1 MNICFA
7 SIKKINTLLR
17 KKKISVYELTNEFL
31 KNIKKN
37 NSKVNAL
44 IYINEENA
52 LRKSKFIDNLIAK
65 KKIEID
71 GLVGIPVANKDT
83 FETKSMP
90 TTFGSKIFE
99 NYKPTFNASTVQN
112 MEDAYASHWE
122 RQMSQNLLQDPNLT
136 MNYLGLPKILM
147 IYQKLLVV
155 PLVEGLLD
163 LLQVFIQ

>member
-7 SIKKINTLLR
+7 SIKKINTLLCE
-17 KKKISVYELTNEFL
+17 KKISVYELTNEFL

-37 NSKVNAL
+37 NPKVNAL

-65 KKIEID
+65 NKIEID

-99 NYKPTFNASTVQN
+99 NYKPTFNASQFRVWK
-112 MEDAYASHWE
+112 MLYASH
-122 RQMSQNLLQDPNLT
+122 
-136 MNYLGLPKILM
+136 
-147 IYQKLLVV
+147 
-155 PLVEGLLD
+155 
-163 LLQVFIQ
+163 

>member
-7 SIKKINTLLR
+7 SIKKINTLLCE
-17 KKKISVYELTNEFL
+17 KKISVYELTNEFL

-37 NSKVNAL
+37 NSKFNAL

-65 KKIEID
+65 NKIEID

-99 NYKPTFNASTVQN
+99 NYKKTFNASTVQN
-112 MEDAYASHWE
+112 MEDALCSHWE
-122 RQMSQNLLQDPNLT
+122 RQMSQNLPQDLNLT
-136 MNYLGLPKILM
+136 MNYLGL
-147 IYQKLLVV
+147 QKSL
-155 PLVEGLLD
+155 
-163 LLQVFIQ
+163 

>member
-7 SIKKINTLLR
+7 SIKKINTLLCE
-17 KKKISVYELTNEFL
+17 KKISVYELTNEFL

-37 NSKVNAL
+37 NPKVNAL

-65 KKIEID
+65 NKIEID

-99 NYKPTFNASTVQN
+99 NYKPTFQRINSSKYGRCSMHFIGKN
-112 MEDAYASHWE
+112 KCP
-122 RQMSQNLLQDPNLT
+122 RICCRIPILQ
-136 MNYLGLPKILM
+136 
-147 IYQKLLVV
+147 
-155 PLVEGLLD
+155 
-163 LLQVFIQ
+163 